1 MPEAEVKN
9 AASAETSKATAS
21 PSFLSAAPTFLVDD
35 VGSTAEWYEK
45 HLGFVVSPFP
55 KNKPYVYASLQR
67 DGVEIMLLRTE
78 GYQKPEIPRPGGAWD
93 AYIRIRGVR
102 EFYEAVRNDVPI
114 HLELVKQSYGDWE
127 FEVRDPNGY
136 ILVFGE

>member
-1 MPEAEVKN
+1 MG
-9 AASAETSKATAS
+9 ASAETSKAAAT
-21 PSFLSAAPTFLVDD
+21 PSFLSAAPTFLVND

-45 HLGFVVSPFP
+45 HLGFLVSPFP

-78 GYQKPEIPRPGGAWD
+78 GYQKPEISRPGGAWD
-93 AYIRIRGVR
+93 AYIRIRGVGQ
-102 EFYEAVRNDVPI
+102 FYESVRHDVPI
-114 HLELVKQSYGDWE
+114 HLELVKQSYGNWE

-136 ILVFGE
+136 ILAFGELIDGE

>member
-1 MPEAEVKN
+1 MGV
-9 AASAETSKATAS
+9 SAETSKATANAT
-21 PSFLSAAPTFLVDD
+21 FLSAAPTFLVND

-45 HLGFVVSPFP
+45 HLGFSVSPFP
-55 KNKPYVYASLQR
+55 KNKPYVFASLHR

-78 GYQKPEIPRPGGAWD
+78 GYQKPEISRLGGAWD

-102 EFYEAVRNDVPI
+102 QFYEAVRQDVPI
-114 HLELVKQSYGDWE
+114 HLELVKQSYGDTE

-136 ILVFGE
+136 ILVFGEIIDEE